1 MMHGTLVKGMGGL
14 YTVRSD
20 EGETYILRA
29 KKKFRKAQI
38 VPLTGDRV
46 LFTPGSV
53 SDEHGWIEEI
63 EPRDNFSIRPPV
75 ANLSLLCIVVCAV
88 PEPDWLLVDKLLV
101 YANRQGIKPL
111 IVVTK
116 TELDG
121 GETFCRAQRM
131 YAGSGADLAEVSAF
145 EGVGIAA
152 LKAMLQGE
160 TACFAGQSGVGKST
174 LLNALFHL
182 DALTGSVSEKISR
195 GKNTTRHTELFF
207 VDGCRV
213 LDTPGFSL
221 LELEKTMEPLTL
233 QDAYPEFEKYRGC
246 CRFDPCYHRSEPGCL
261 VKESV
266 DAGIIDRERYE
277 RYTLLL
283 SQCEE
288 TWGKRYRS

>member
-1 MMHGTLVKGMGGL
+1 MMHGIMVKGMGGL

-20 EGETYILRA
+20 AGECYVLRA
-29 KKKFRKAQI
+29 KKKFRKEHI

-46 LFTPGSV
+46 LFTPGGI

-75 ANLSLLCIVVCAV
+75 ANLSLFCIVVCAV

-101 YANRQGIKPL
+101 YANRQGVKPL
-111 IVVTK
+111 IIVTK

-121 GETFCRAQRM
+121 GNTFRHARKM
-131 YAGSGADLAEVSAF
+131 YTGSGASIQEVSAF
-145 EGVGIAA
+145 EDRGVSE
-152 LKAMLQGE
+152 LKAMLKGE

-182 DALTGSVSEKISR
+182 EALTGSVSEKISR

-207 VDGCRV
+207 EDGCRV

-221 LELEKTMEPLTL
+221 LELEKTMEPLKL
-233 QDAYPEFEKYRGC
+233 QEAYPEFEPYRGK
-246 CRFDPCYHRSEPGCL
+246 CRFEPCYHRSEPGCL

-266 DAGIIDRERYE
+266 KEGGIDPERYE

-283 SQCEE
+283 AQCEE
-288 TWGKRYRS
+288 TWGNRYRS